1 MGNIITQ
8 ATNNATSYGVDD
20 KGNLSMN
27 ANSTFTAQTGIFN
40 KGVQF
45 NGDIDAKGSA
55 TFTKGVTFNDNI
67 TAKLINNVDI
77 GALNTSVS
85 RLSTGVGAGEFTGSV
100 SAKSFTGSI
109 GTFDSV
115 NSKSFTG
122 TTGTFSG
129 ISAKT
134 GSFDGIIASKF
145 TGAEGNF
152 DNVVV
157 NTIGLGS
164 KTLSII
170 GGTGSNINFGIGSKI
185 NAETGSFTNIYS
197 GGSFTG
203 NNGYFTNKIT
213 SDMDIE
219 SKNTIKG
226 NIGSFGTLNTTGLIT
241 SNGGLTLNSG
251 NLDMK
256 TGTFLGK
263 SGTFDY
269 LKSTTSEIT
278 NLSVIS
284 SITGNNGYFT
294 NGLTSST
301 LNLLGNLN
309 STGGVNYLSN
319 IQIPNGTTGIGH
331 SLDLNGLKLN
341 GGRGIDINSPSGS
354 DGIINATG
362 TNGYFKS
369 VNTNILNMTGT
380 GIINATGT
388 NGYFNLISVN
398 NLTSSGLSLKPGTN
412 VNMTGTN
419 LYAGTGV
426 FANLVSSGL
435 SLSGGTGTV
444 NMTGY
449 SLSAG
454 TGIFGSLLTTG
465 SFNANGGVSLPTSS
479 IFTLAG
485 NMTGTGNI
493 NVGNAI
499 LSGSLSAQSTNVTS
513 LTSNNMISANGGIQI
528 GTSANKWQIKESNGG
543 TATGLL
549 CFARGGSTTPYA
561 CIDTSGNLIAGTG
574 YTVAP

>member
-1 MGNIITQ
+1 
-8 ATNNATSYGVDD
+8 
-20 KGNLSMN
+20 
-27 ANSTFTAQTGIFN
+27 
-40 KGVQF
+40 
-45 NGDIDAKGSA
+45 
-55 TFTKGVTFNDNI
+55 
-67 TAKLINNVDI
+67 
-77 GALNTSVS
+77 
-85 RLSTGVGAGEFTGSV
+85 
-100 SAKSFTGSI
+100 
-109 GTFDSV
+109 
-115 NSKSFTG
+115 
-122 TTGTFSG
+122 
-129 ISAKT
+129 
-134 GSFDGIIASKF
+134 
-145 TGAEGNF
+145 
-152 DNVVV
+152 
-157 NTIGLGS
+157 
-164 KTLSII
+164 
-170 GGTGSNINFGIGSKI
+170 
-185 NAETGSFTNIYS
+185 
-197 GGSFTG
+197 
-203 NNGYFTNKIT
+203 
-213 SDMDIE
+213 
-219 SKNTIKG
+219 
-226 NIGSFGTLNTTGLIT
+226 
-241 SNGGLTLNSG
+241 
-251 NLDMK
+251 MK

-354 DGIINATG
+354 DGVINATG
-362 TNGYFKS
+362 THGF
-369 VNTNILNMTGT
+369 
-380 GIINATGT
+380 
-388 NGYFNLISVN
+388 FNLISVN

-426 FANLVSSGL
+426 FTNLVSSGL

-444 NMTGY
+444 NMSGY
-449 SLSAG
+449 SLNAS